1 MVKMSK
7 EEVQITN
14 ENTDSEKR
22 GRIVFL
28 SLLIALSMFVVKI
41 AQNWDQSW
49 ISYVVATIY
58 MVVTLVGLIWA
69 FSFQIR
75 FKSLPCLIQSSLFV
89 GSEFLFVE
97 MFFFEKLDRIYEA
110 FLLLGILGVIWV
122 ATYVSFLMSNIFNV
136 GLYKDIPLE
145 QVARTA
151 SYILSLFMVYF
162 FTFSFLANGMAVYIL
177 IPVIFIAYFSITAM
191 HIRNLEFEK
200 KDFWRR
206 TLLTT
211 FIMFVLFLGS
221 FLIGSKHEF
230 VSIVPAAGFFA
241 SIGGVSVSTSGKESK
256 NTAFLY
262 GAVLFI
268 VVLLNILNNI

>member
-1 MVKMSK
+1 
-7 EEVQITN
+7 
-14 ENTDSEKR
+14 
-22 GRIVFL
+22 
-28 SLLIALSMFVVKI
+28 MFVVKI
-41 AQNWDQSW
+41 SQNWDQAW
-49 ISYVVATIY
+49 ISYIVAAIY
-58 MVVTLVGLIWA
+58 MFVTFIGLIWV

-75 FKSLPCLIQSSLFV
+75 FKSIPCLAQSALFV

-110 FLLLGILGVIWV
+110 FLLLGILGLIWV
-122 ATYVSFLMSNIFNV
+122 AAYISFLMSNIFNV

-162 FTFSFLANGMAVYIL
+162 LTFSFLANGMVVYVL
-177 IPVIFIAYFSITAM
+177 LPVVLIAYFSISAM
-191 HIRNLEFEK
+191 HIRNLEFER

-230 VSIVPAAGFFA
+230 ISIVPTVGFFA
-241 SIGGVSVSTSGKESK
+241 SIGGISKGTTEKESK
-256 NTAFLY
+256 RNTFLY
-262 GAVLFI
+262 GILLL
-268 VVLLNILNNI
+268 VVVILNVVNNI